1 MLLSLTVTFALP
13 CVSVQP
19 LDTHGSENVTS
30 NASTFDDLHDC
41 MPQQWVQ
48 YESILIGAW
57 LFASICTIAVCC
69 EARLR
74 ERRAAAMR
82 ANKEMERS
90 RSVELAVRRLPTC
103 TACGEDECAICLC
116 TLATGDELR
125 ELPCG
130 HKFHFACIDRWL
142 IRRELDYGASSCPI
156 CKKKVLTEE
165 ALQAAVAELSRAPPT
180 RSGLWAIRSSRVA
193 WRSAQ
198 QAPLG
203 QPTAGPSVTTVTT
216 VT

>member
-1 MLLSLTVTFALP
+1 
-13 CVSVQP
+13 
-19 LDTHGSENVTS
+19 
-30 NASTFDDLHDC
+30 
-41 MPQQWVQ
+41 MPQQWLD
-48 YESILIGAW
+48 YEWILIGAW
-57 LFASICTIAVCC
+57 LSAFTCTMAVCF

-82 ANKEMERS
+82 ANKETERS

-103 TACGEDECAICLC
+103 TASGEYECAICLC
-116 TLATGDELR
+116 TLAAGDELR

-142 IRRELDYGASSCPI
+142 IRRELDYGASSCPL
-156 CKKKVLTEE
+156 CKKEVLTEE
-165 ALQAAVAELSRAPPT
+165 ALQAAVAELSRDPP
-180 RSGLWAIRSSRVA
+180 SQSALWAIRSSRVA
-193 WRSAQ
+193 WRSARRSAQ

-203 QPTAGPSVTTVTT
+203 RPTAGPTVTTVTAVTAVTTVTT

>member
-1 MLLSLTVTFALP
+1 MTR
-13 CVSVQP
+13 
-19 LDTHGSENVTS
+19 
-30 NASTFDDLHDC
+30 NASASDDLHGDLHGC
-41 MPQQWVQ
+41 MPQEWLP
-48 YESILIGAW
+48 YEWILIGAW
-57 LFASICTIAVCC
+57 LFASICTTAVCF

-90 RSVELAVRRLPTC
+90 RSVELAVRRLPAC

-116 TLATGDELR
+116 TLAAGDEVR

-142 IRRELDYGASSCPI
+142 IRRELDYGASSCPL
-156 CKKKVLTEE
+156 CKKEVLTEE
-165 ALQAAVAELSRAPPT
+165 ALQAAVAEVSRDPPSRSAP
-180 RSGLWAIRSSRVA
+180 WAIRSSRVA

-203 QPTAGPSVTTVTT
+203 RPTTGPTVTTVTT